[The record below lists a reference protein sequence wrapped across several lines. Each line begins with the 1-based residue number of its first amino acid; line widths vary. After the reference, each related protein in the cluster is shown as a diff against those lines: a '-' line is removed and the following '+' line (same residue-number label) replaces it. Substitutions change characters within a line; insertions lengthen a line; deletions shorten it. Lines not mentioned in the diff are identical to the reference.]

1 MNTGNIPSLKNSKSI
16 QQAEIQQAQQSM
28 NAAQNFTGGNLT
40 NTTAMGNVPNLQSSN
55 AVGQAEEQKVR
66 QKINTSGNMNPTTGG
81 LS

>member
-1 MNTGNIPSLKNSKSI
+1 MNTGNIPSLKNSQAI
-16 QQAEIQQAQQSM
+16 QQAEIQKAQQSM
-28 NAAQNFTGGNLT
+28 NAAQASTGGNLT

-66 QKINTSGNMNPTTGG
+66 QKINQSGNMNPTTGG